1 MTAVTDRVDVGERL
15 DRLVVQVEAIAEDL
29 RLQRESWEQWHE
41 LAQTLTP
48 VSRGAFELA
57 NRELEELSADVTV
70 DDALRLARTLA
81 RSLPELEAVVAQ
93 MRSVTDLGTE
103 MATLGG
109 AGVARVSEV
118 LAEAERKGYFAVAR
132 GGTTVLD
139 RVVTTYADEDF
150 DALAQRLETF
160 LASVRES
167 LSTTAPTPS
176 TLGLLKRFRDPQTRR
191 GMAHALDL
199 LRVLGA
205 DTTTDDTAAEHV
217 STHQKG

>member
-1 MTAVTDRVDVGERL
+1 MTAVADRVDIDERL
-15 DRLVVQVEAIAEDL
+15 DRLAVQVEAIAEDL
-29 RLQRESWEQWHE
+29 RLQRESREQWHE
-41 LAQTLTP
+41 LAQTLAP
-48 VSRGAFELA
+48 VSRGAFDLA

-70 DDALRLARTLA
+70 DDALRLARSLA
-81 RSLPELEAVVAQ
+81 RSLPELEAVVGQ
-93 MRSVTDLGTE
+93 MRSMTDLGAE

-118 LAEAERKGYFAVAR
+118 LAEAERKGYFVVAR
-132 GGTTVLD
+132 GGATVLD

-191 GMAHALDL
+191 GMARALDL
-199 LRVLGA
+199 LRLLGA
-205 DTTTDDTAAEHV
+205 DTTTDDTAAERV
-217 STHQKG
+217 SNHQKG